1 MSLILTDIKTYF
13 RQFPAPLAI
22 SFSINRMVARVLD
35 KDAATTYSQFGEDRV
50 LPFFLDPKR
59 NGFYVDVGANHP
71 VKCSNTF
78 WLYKIGWRGVT
89 VEPNEIL
96 SKLHQKIRP
105 LDTQVAALVSDSD
118 LEVEYVQFENHLFSS
133 ASADHIK
140 QWKDVNNV
148 TRKQKIKPRRL
159 TDVLDECHSPQSFDL
174 LCVDVEGFDLPV
186 LRSLDWVKYHPR
198 MLVIEMSDYVPGQP
212 HTTLEFLTS
221 KNFSL
226 KAFDGFNGFFI
237 NASA

>member
-1 MSLILTDIKTYF
+1 MSLLLADIKTYF
-13 RQFPAPLAI
+13 RQFPTALAI
-22 SFSINRMVARVLD
+22 SYSINRTIARVFD

-50 LPFFLDPKR
+50 LPFFLNPER

-78 WLYKIGWRGVT
+78 WLYKLGWRGIT
-89 VEPNEIL
+89 VEPNEML

-105 LDTQVAALVSDSD
+105 LDTQVAALVSDSGA
-118 LEVEYVQFENHLFSS
+118 EVEFVQFENHLFSS
-133 ASADHIK
+133 ASADHVN
-140 QWKDVNNV
+140 QWKDANNIV
-148 TRKQKIKPRRL
+148 RRQKIKPRHL
-159 TDVLDECHSPQSFDL
+159 TGILDECRSPQNFDL

-186 LRSLDWVKYHPR
+186 LRSLDWSKYHPK
-198 MLVIEMSDYVPGQP
+198 MLVIEMSDYLPGQP
-212 HTTLEFLTS
+212 HATVQFLAA

-237 NASA
+237 NVSA